1 MKSQIHK
8 FQKNNFKRVSKN
20 LVFTIGSA
28 LLAFTNVN
36 AGNVVNAT
44 EVNSGSKV
52 HDTAIVCAVSLTGE
66 ETVLEAIAQDVKVTE
81 TTVEAAAPLLPGKS
95 PDEVIADD
103 NLVIDGRVNKE
114 ILPLDFNK
122 INGVEK
128 KAKKRTIK
136 NSNERLV
143 GTL

>member
-1 MKSQIHK
+1 
-8 FQKNNFKRVSKN
+8 
-20 LVFTIGSA
+20 